1 VLRRFAT
8 LAATLVVAAVSAAA
22 ATAGSGGTG
31 APVADPAGVYALPPG
46 YTYTDLATPC
56 VTLEVS
62 TESGLTYPMP
72 EDPDG
77 KALFQGPHGETWLL
91 VHHELTEPRPGDF
104 QLDGGKCFVPEQTP
118 GDNDSDG
125 WGSISRLTLAK
136 DGTTVTKAE
145 IITTGLHDL
154 CASAITPWKTY
165 LTNEEFPFLTDPER
179 PPDGE
184 RGSGWVWEIDPST
197 GAQTKLIGM
206 GYFSHE
212 QEAYASNGSWYLSDD
227 RGNAQFM
234 YKFVPNDR
242 RDLTTGRLY
251 GLAFNKASGTGTWV
265 GPLRYKDPEADM
277 IERGHSPA
285 VEGFVKAEG
294 IVATGS
300 SNTLGGNAVYFSES
314 GAGSDPGRIW
324 ALDDLGNDGLVTGHV
339 VVAGD
344 WARLGRP
351 DNIRF
356 TDAGDLFIMEDHS
369 ANDFRNNPSTG
380 GVNQTWVLPRHQ
392 EGSANMILFAQTVDE
407 ATGPWFSLD
416 NKLLYLSI
424 QADPPRRSHIIAIR
438 HPGGGFNQPY
448 DR

>member
-1 VLRRFAT
+1 VFRRFAT
-8 LAATLVVAAVSAAA
+8 LAATFVVAAVSAAA

-56 VTLEVS
+56 VTPEVS
-62 TESGLTYPMP
+62 TESGATYPMP

-77 KALFQGPHGETWLL
+77 KALFQAPGGQTWLL
-91 VHHELTEPRPGDF
+91 VQHELTQPRAGDF
-104 QLDGGKCFVPEQTP
+104 QGDAGKCFVPEQTP

-125 WGSISRLTLAK
+125 YGSISRLTLAE

-154 CASAITPWKTY
+154 CASGITPWKTY
-165 LTNEEFPFLTDPER
+165 LTNEEFPFIVDPPK
-179 PPDGE
+179 PPDNE
-184 RGSGWVWEIDPST
+184 QGSGWVWEIDPAT

-206 GYFSHE
+206 GRFSHE
-212 QEAYASNGSWYLSDD
+212 QEAYASNGSWYLTDD
-227 RGNAQFM
+227 RGDARFI
-234 YKFVPNDR
+234 YKFVPNEH
-242 RDLTTGRLY
+242 RDLTTGALY
-251 GLAFNKASGTGTWV
+251 GLAFNRATGTGIWV
-265 GPLRYKDPEADM
+265 GPLNYKDPDTDM
-277 IERGHSPA
+277 RSRGYLPA
-285 VEGFVKAEG
+285 AVGFMKAEG
-294 IVATGS
+294 MIATGS

-314 GAGSDPGRIW
+314 GVGSDPGRVW
-324 ALDDLGNDGLVTGHV
+324 RLDDLGNDGIVSGHV
-339 VVAGD
+339 VVEGD

-369 ANDFRNNPSTG
+369 ATDFGRGPTG
-380 GVNQTWVLPRHQ
+380 NVNQTWVLPRHQ